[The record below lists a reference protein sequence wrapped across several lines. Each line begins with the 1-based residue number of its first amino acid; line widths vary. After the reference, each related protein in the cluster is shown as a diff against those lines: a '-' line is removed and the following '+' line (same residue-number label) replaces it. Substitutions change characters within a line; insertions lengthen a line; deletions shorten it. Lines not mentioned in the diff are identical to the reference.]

1 MDAHDKQQAP
11 VSELLRSTPVPIAQ
25 LSPSLDNLPH
35 NSVRGVVALLWP
47 YSSSTRSISLLLAEP
62 DFRLRRS
69 GGQVRVVFHG
79 PVAEEVAKSH
89 VGIGDNVYLSLHGSR
104 LTDNDPK
111 VLTPGKSVAWDVHFE
126 TTVLVEVW
134 RSDQHLSTVQID
146 PPSSPL
152 PAADSTTPTP
162 TTPDPRGSAFPR
174 GLDSATWQS
183 PAFLGPSRTSS
194 GGYIAGST
202 LHPAFDPFAEDDGFV
217 PGKGRKRTRFS
228 LRNDWRLVDEPASPE
243 DLEIPGDWTAMFDDE
258 AWLNEAAAELE
269 EAAEEAGGSPEV
281 PTAPVPPQIGG
292 ADQLPSVPTVQE
304 EPTSAVPDVD
314 RTSETPEARE
324 DSTPEKVQPKPD
336 AHFLLPNLSQR
347 LEFSRH
353 MHRTISDL
361 AGHLPTDTPRL
372 NPIPSPG
379 LPIPSPL
386 VSSSNSPLGYFGSV
400 AITSEPATSDPF
412 QLAAPKSDPTW
423 ESSHAESE
431 AGFGAEIKFIEH
443 QAQGP
448 ITVGATDTPSNEATE
463 SAPDSEL
470 LKEDSGLSIVE
481 EAVSVEEN
489 VSTPAL
495 AGEAPSPERDADLEM
510 VDADSL
516 PTEWTVT
523 EMEHETFHGEADDHK
538 EKSRHIPQDED
549 EYSEGETDDRKEE
562 PRNILQNED
571 EYSEAETDDR
581 KEEPRHMPQDEEE
594 YSEAENASAEELEIE
609 EHEDEL
615 ASQASEPRSVD
626 LADDNEQDVADD
638 ARPTREPRT
647 DVDMASDDEAESV
660 VADHGF
666 AEGLRSHHDFDEESE
681 EFGEDMSDEG
691 DLEDVDE
698 DEDEL
703 DEEDGYDDDD
713 DEEEYDDHVESESDP
728 EDLRAEA
735 PQPKRKSPE
744 IIVLDSDSEDEP
756 APVQPNAGA
765 YPRPR
770 DASASDS
777 DRSGQFDDEASGSD
791 VVDEDEEEIYDEE
804 DMEDEE
810 DMHEEDMHEEEMVDE
825 DEDTNVPHTFDAEVE
840 DAEGD
845 VVSEVDEWTIQDER
859 HAQEQEPERGLEE
872 RESDNRPVHEGFGD
886 VHSEAEDTSDRGMIK
901 GSPDDEHEQPRGES
915 PVEESVKRQHTEA
928 EESED
933 EQTQAKEVESVQLE
947 EAYVQK
953 RTAEEA
959 DPADHMQEM
968 AHEPES
974 VPVSDHDMEPVHNP
988 ESPAGIQEIQ
998 TTTLIHGPGYESLE
1012 FFSSRGPG
1020 FEHVDHSAGPF
1031 THSTDLPI
1039 DPALLESA
1047 TSSAPIPLIDSQHS
1061 LVDARIQP
1069 EDNETALADQQQ
1081 VDAGLSLDGASESLP
1096 ISAELSRQSPS
1107 LQLDHQLITPEPS
1120 QFIGMDKLPSVATAA
1135 NEIPPTPEPTQADA
1149 DMQDVESEEFHSV
1162 DEGSEAES
1170 YASAPSQKETH
1181 RDEGGHGGE
1190 DPDVHATHSED
1201 EVMLVGGDVSR
1212 IVAMNRNYPGL
1223 RSKLSYFA
1231 PLATLVD
1238 HFRGLVD
1245 TISTVAEVRPVI
1257 RATSGKKDYILTLGL
1272 TDPSLAGT
1280 MLFAQIFRPHKTAL
1294 PSVTEGD
1301 AVLLRDFQV
1310 KSFNH
1315 AMMLASVET
1324 SAWAVF
1330 TAADA
1335 AADADAQVSGPPV
1348 EYGPEEATHAT
1359 DLRQWYQ
1366 ETGMAMVA
1374 DHQLQ
1379 ASIERDSREATP
1391 HSVAGL
1397 SDTGSVNS
1405 AGGGGGGGGEMR
1417 EASST
1422 SNRGAGGSRRRKS
1435 HRRITIHEL
1444 RDGRRYAEVGSPT
1457 SRDSI
1462 HELRDGTVYANL

>member
-11 VSELLRSTPVPIAQ
+11 VSEHLQSTLIPIAQ
-25 LSPSLDNLPH
+25 LAPSLDNLPS

-47 YSSSTRSISLLLAEP
+47 YSSSTHSISLLLAEP

-79 PVAEEVAKSH
+79 HIAEEVAKSQ
-89 VGIGDNVYLSLHGSR
+89 VGIGDNVYLSLNGSR

-134 RSDQHLSTVQID
+134 RSDQHLSTIKID
-146 PPSSPL
+146 PPLSPL
-152 PAADSTTPTP
+152 PAAESTTSTP

-183 PAFLGPSRTSS
+183 PAFLGHSRTSIGS
-194 GGYIAGST
+194 HIAGSA

-228 LRNDWRLVDEPASPE
+228 IRNDWRLVDEPASPE

-258 AWLNEAAAELE
+258 AWFNQAAAELE
-269 EAAEEAGGSPEV
+269 EAAEEADGSPEV
-281 PTAPVPPQIGG
+281 PTVPVSPQTGG
-292 ADQLPSVPTVQE
+292 TDQLPSVPMVQE
-304 EPTSAVPDVD
+304 EPTSAVSDVD
-314 RTSETPEARE
+314 RMSETPEARE
-324 DSTPEKVQPKPD
+324 DNTPEKAQPKPD
-336 AHFLLPNLSQR
+336 AQFLRPDLSRR

-353 MHRTISDL
+353 MHRTISSL
-361 AGHLPTDTPRL
+361 SGHLPTDTPRL

-386 VSSSNSPLGYFGSV
+386 ISSSNSPQGYFGSV

-412 QLAAPKSDPTW
+412 QLAAPQSDLAR
-423 ESSHAESE
+423 ESSYAESE
-431 AGFGAEIKFIEH
+431 AGSRAAIAIESIEL

-448 ITVGATDTPSNEATE
+448 LTGGATGTPSNEAAE
-463 SAPDSEL
+463 PAPVSEL
-470 LKEDSGLSIVE
+470 LMEGSGLSIVE
-481 EAVSVEEN
+481 EAGSVEGN

-495 AGEAPSPERDADLEM
+495 AAEAPSPERDADLEM

-523 EMEHETFHGEADDHK
+523 EIEDETFHGETDDQ
-538 EKSRHIPQDED
+538 EQELRHI
-549 EYSEGETDDRKEE
+549 
-562 PRNILQNED
+562 
-571 EYSEAETDDR
+571 
-581 KEEPRHMPQDEEE
+581 PQDEEE
-594 YSEAENASAEELEIE
+594 YSEAENTSGEESAIE
-609 EHEDEL
+609 EPEDEL
-615 ASQASEPRSVD
+615 ASQGSEPRSVD
-626 LADDNEQDVADD
+626 LADENEQDVADD
-638 ARPTREPRT
+638 AEPIPDPRT
-647 DVDMASDDEAESV
+647 DGDMASDDDVGSV
-660 VADHGF
+660 VEDHGV
-666 AEGLRSHHDFDEESE
+666 EGPAGHYDFDEESE
-681 EFGEDMSDEG
+681 HFEEDVSDEG
-691 DLEDVDE
+691 DLDEVDE

-703 DEEDGYDDDD
+703 DEEDMYDDDEDDGEGYDDR
-713 DEEEYDDHVESESDP
+713 VESESDP
-728 EDLRAEA
+728 EDVRHEA
-735 PQPKRKSPE
+735 PPPKRNSPE

-756 APVQPNAGA
+756 APGQPSPGA
-765 YPRPR
+765 YSRPR
-770 DASASDS
+770 DASVSSAE
-777 DRSGQFDDEASGSD
+777 RSGQFDDEASDSE
-791 VVDEDEEEIYDEE
+791 VVDDEEDIYDEE
-804 DMEDEE
+804 DMEDDE
-810 DMHEEDMHEEEMVDE
+810 DVHDEEMVDE
-825 DEDTNVPHTFDAEVE
+825 DEETNVPYTFDAEVE

-845 VVSEVDEWTIQDER
+845 VVSEVDERSIRDQR
-859 HAQEQEPERGLEE
+859 HGQEQEPERGLEE
-872 RESDNRPVHEGFGD
+872 RENDNRSVHEDMGN
-886 VHSEAEDTSDRGMIK
+886 VHSEAEDASDGETMK
-901 GSPDDEHEQPRGES
+901 GLPVDEHEQPRGEIL
-915 PVEESVKRQHTEA
+915 VEESVKRQHTGT

-933 EQTQAKEVESVQLE
+933 EQAQAKEVDTVQLE
-947 EAYVQK
+947 ESYIQEHV
-953 RTAEEA
+953 AEEV
-959 DPADHMQEM
+959 DQADHMQ
-968 AHEPES
+968 ALVHEPGS
-974 VPVSDHDMEPVHNP
+974 APVPYHDVDPVQNP

-998 TTTLIHGPGYESLE
+998 TTTLMHGPGYESLE
-1012 FFSSRGPG
+1012 FFSSSGPD
-1020 FEHVDHSAGPF
+1020 FEHVDHSAGPL
-1031 THSTDLPI
+1031 THSADLPI

-1047 TSSAPIPLIDSQHS
+1047 TFSAATHLPDSQHI
-1061 LVDARIQP
+1061 LVDTMIQP
-1069 EDNETALADQQQ
+1069 EDDETTLADQQP

-1096 ISAELSRQSPS
+1096 ISADLSRQSPS

-1120 QFIGMDKLPSVATAA
+1120 QLIGMGKLPSVATAA
-1135 NEIPPTPEPTQADA
+1135 NEIPPTPEPTQVDA
-1149 DMQDVESEEFHSV
+1149 DMQDVESEEFVSV
-1162 DEGSEAES
+1162 DEGSETES
-1170 YASAPSQKETH
+1170 YASAPSQKEFH
-1181 RDEGGHGGE
+1181 RDEGGHVGKE
-1190 DPDVHATHSED
+1190 TDVHATHGGD

-1212 IVAMNRNYPGL
+1212 IVALNRNYPGL

-1238 HFRGLVD
+1238 HFRGLID

-1280 MLFAQIFRPHKTAL
+1280 MLFAQIFRPNKTAL
-1294 PSVTEGD
+1294 PSVAEGD
-1301 AVLLRDFQV
+1301 AILLRDFQV

-1330 TAADA
+1330 TAAG
-1335 AADADAQVSGPPV
+1335 ADAQVSGPPV
-1348 EYGPEEATHAT
+1348 EYGPEEATYAT
-1359 DLRQWYQ
+1359 DLRQWYH
-1366 ETGMAMVA
+1366 ENGMAMVA

-1379 ASIERDSREATP
+1379 ASVERESREATP
-1391 HSVAGL
+1391 HSVTGL
-1397 SDTGSVNS
+1397 SDAGSVNS
-1405 AGGGGGGGGEMR
+1405 TGGGGGEMR